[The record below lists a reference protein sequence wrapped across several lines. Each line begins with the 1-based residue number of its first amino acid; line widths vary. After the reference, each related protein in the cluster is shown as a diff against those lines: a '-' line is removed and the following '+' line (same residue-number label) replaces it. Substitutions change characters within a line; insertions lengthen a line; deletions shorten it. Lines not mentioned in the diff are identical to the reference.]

1 MWYKETGL
9 NPLVIGWAQEKGG
22 QLVGKKPSNA
32 QKWHK
37 IRTCFSSPVLKQ
49 DTAKAFKA

>member
-22 QLVGKKPSNA
+22 QKVGKMNKNFEKCRNIKDFTIKSCCEA
-32 QKWHK
+32 
-37 IRTCFSSPVLKQ
+37 I
-49 DTAKAFKA
+49 DE